1 MEVLYRAKAQSFLST
16 SICPDASVPFRL
28 MRAIPSSITIPKFTP
43 IGEVMNPAAVMACL
57 TEIVDLEQ
65 AEALEA
71 QEAAEDA
78 LQVRD
83 TMFPTVLALA
93 CPNGCLTALSCLL
106 CMM

>member
-28 MRAIPSSITIPKFTP
+28 MRAIPSSVTIPKFTP
-43 IGEVMNPAAVMACL
+43 IGEVMNPAAVMASL

-78 LQVRD
+78 LQARE
-83 TMFPTVLALA
+83 TVFCAALALA
-93 CPNGCLTALSCLL
+93 CPGGCLSDLSCLL
-106 CMM
+106 CMP